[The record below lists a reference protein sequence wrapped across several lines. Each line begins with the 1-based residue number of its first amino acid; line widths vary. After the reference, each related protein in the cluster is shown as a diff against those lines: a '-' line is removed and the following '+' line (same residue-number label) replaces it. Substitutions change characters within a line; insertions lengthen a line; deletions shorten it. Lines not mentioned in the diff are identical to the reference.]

1 MEPHVHN
8 TVHVELGVTMLPIL
22 VMSVITHVCVV
33 PDQQIM
39 NVHIVMMVLIGI
51 TENAHHHVQ
60 MDIGRMI

>member
-1 MEPHVHN
+1 M
-8 TVHVELGVTMLPIL
+8 MLPIL

-33 PDQQIM
+33 PDQQVL

-51 TENAHHHVQ
+51 IQNVSQHVQ